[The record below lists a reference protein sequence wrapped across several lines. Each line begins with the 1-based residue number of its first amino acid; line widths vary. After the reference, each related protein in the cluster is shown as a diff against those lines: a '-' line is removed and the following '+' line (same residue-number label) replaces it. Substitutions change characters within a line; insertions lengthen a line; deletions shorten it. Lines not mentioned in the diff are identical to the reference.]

1 MHPLEL
7 NDAQCKSLG
16 SRSRSVLISSA
27 GPKYILRSW
36 PEGYKMFVHYKGP
49 RWPSEVPAQV
59 PTPDRAGNPN
69 STLIASTSRVSAL
82 STSPHS
88 THQTIQHIRQFNTSD
103 NSSHPTI
110 HHTHPPPPDVIQRKP
125 RQAAS
130 LIGKHLRT
138 LLLDLHLMRIPDGIT
153 LLCVDHAVRLLSD
166 IWREKNLSVYTTTK
180 VATPDHLNPLVL
192 MDPGPP
198 TKALGDSERTHGTH
212 EGNHTRGT
220 LPGFRSAVIGT
231 ARPIPAPIPR
241 RTFLASLISVSKFL
255 QHRCYSN

>member
-88 THQTIQHIRQFNTSD
+88 SHQTIQHIRQFNTSD
-103 NSSHPTI
+103 NSTHPTI
-110 HHTHPPPPDVIQRKP
+110 QHIRQFNTSDNSTHPRIQHIREFNTSDNSSHPPTPPPTSSNANPVKP
-125 RQAAS
+125 QAS
-130 LIGKHLRT
+130 
-138 LLLDLHLMRIPDGIT
+138 
-153 LLCVDHAVRLLSD
+153 
-166 IWREKNLSVYTTTK
+166 
-180 VATPDHLNPLVL
+180 
-192 MDPGPP
+192 
-198 TKALGDSERTHGTH
+198 
-212 EGNHTRGT
+212 
-220 LPGFRSAVIGT
+220 
-231 ARPIPAPIPR
+231 
-241 RTFLASLISVSKFL
+241 SVSTYAPCCLIFISCVSL
-255 QHRCYSN
+255 TELRFCV

>member
-103 NSSHPTI
+103 NSTHPTIQHIRQFNTSDNSTHPTI
-110 HHTHPPPPDVIQRKP
+110 HHTHPPPPRRHPTQTPSSRKP
-125 RQAAS
+125 
-130 LIGKHLRT
+130 
-138 LLLDLHLMRIPDGIT
+138 
-153 LLCVDHAVRLLSD
+153 
-166 IWREKNLSVYTTTK
+166 
-180 VATPDHLNPLVL
+180 
-192 MDPGPP
+192 
-198 TKALGDSERTHGTH
+198 
-212 EGNHTRGT
+212 
-220 LPGFRSAVIGT
+220 
-231 ARPIPAPIPR
+231 
-241 RTFLASLISVSKFL
+241 
-255 QHRCYSN
+255 HR